1 MKRLVILSACLTIS
15 LAGWAQGNR
24 NDSLRMDS
32 IIHSLPDV
40 MVKGNR
46 PIVKVKGAALTYDL
60 PQLIKNHPV
69 DNAYEAIKQL
79 PGVSEQDE
87 ALTLNAQS
95 VTVMIDGKATTMT
108 SEQLYSLLK
117 TIPTS
122 RIANAEVIYSAPAR
136 YQVKG
141 QVINLLLKHNTGFH
155 SLQGEFF
162 GGYTHQNRNS
172 YTERASLL
180 FTNKK
185 WEIDMLYSFGH
196 GKRYY
201 YYENEFAHTLTD
213 GTSYA
218 FSTHSDNINVIST
231 TISDWESTII
241 WQRIISSALPTPHN
255 SITREEL
262 QRMMAISHPFSE
274 SMPRVSFTISAW
286 ITLPHSASRQEQNT
300 PIIIH
305 RMNNG

>member
-1 MKRLVILSACLTIS
+1 MKRLVILSACLAIS

-46 PIVKVKGAALTYDL
+46 PIVKVKGATLTYDL

-122 RIANAEVIYSAPAR
+122 RIANAEVVYSAPAR
-136 YQVKG
+136 YQAQG
-141 QVINLLLKHNTGFH
+141 QV
-155 SLQGEFF
+155 
-162 GGYTHQNRNS
+162 
-172 YTERASLL
+172 
-180 FTNKK
+180 
-185 WEIDMLYSFGH
+185 
-196 GKRYY
+196 
-201 YYENEFAHTLTD
+201 
-213 GTSYA
+213 
-218 FSTHSDNINVIST
+218 ST
-231 TISDWESTII
+231 TQAFTPCKAS
-241 WQRIISSALPTPHN
+241 SSAATPTRTATVTQSAPPY
-255 SITREEL
+255 SSPTR
-262 QRMMAISHPFSE
+262 
-274 SMPRVSFTISAW
+274 
-286 ITLPHSASRQEQNT
+286 
-300 PIIIH
+300 
-305 RMNNG
+305 NGK

>member
-1 MKRLVILSACLTIS
+1 MKRLVILSACLAIS

-46 PIVKVKGAALTYDL
+46 PIVKVKGATLTYDL

-95 VTVMIDGKATTMT
+95 VTVMIDGKTSTMT

-122 RIANAEVIYSAPAR
+122 RIANAEVVYSAPSPLSGKGTSHQPPAEAQHRLSLPAR
-136 YQVKG
+136 RVLRRLHPPEPQQLHRAHLLALHQQEMG
-141 QVINLLLKHNTGFH
+141 NRHALFLRSWQEILLL
-155 SLQGEFF
+155 
-162 GGYTHQNRNS
+162 
-172 YTERASLL
+172 
-180 FTNKK
+180 
-185 WEIDMLYSFGH
+185 
-196 GKRYY
+196 
-201 YYENEFAHTLTD
+201 
-213 GTSYA
+213 
-218 FSTHSDNINVIST
+218 
-231 TISDWESTII
+231 
-241 WQRIISSALPTPHN
+241 
-255 SITREEL
+255 
-262 QRMMAISHPFSE
+262 
-274 SMPRVSFTISAW
+274 
-286 ITLPHSASRQEQNT
+286 
-300 PIIIH
+300 
-305 RMNNG
+305 

>member
-1 MKRLVILSACLTIS
+1 MKRLVILSACLAIS

-32 IIHSLPDV
+32 IIHSLPDM

-46 PIVKVKGAALTYDL
+46 PIVKVKGATLTYDL

-79 PGVSEQDE
+79 PGVSEQDD

-141 QVINLLLKHNTGFH
+141 QVINLLLKHNTG
-155 SLQGEFF
+155 
-162 GGYTHQNRNS
+162 
-172 YTERASLL
+172 
-180 FTNKK
+180 
-185 WEIDMLYSFGH
+185 
-196 GKRYY
+196 
-201 YYENEFAHTLTD
+201 
-213 GTSYA
+213 
-218 FSTHSDNINVIST
+218 
-231 TISDWESTII
+231 
-241 WQRIISSALPTPHN
+241 
-255 SITREEL
+255 
-262 QRMMAISHPFSE
+262 
-274 SMPRVSFTISAW
+274 
-286 ITLPHSASRQEQNT
+286 
-300 PIIIH
+300 
-305 RMNNG
+305 

>member
-1 MKRLVILSACLTIS
+1 MKRLVILSACLAIS

-79 PGVSEQDE
+79 PGVSEQDD

-122 RIANAEVIYSAPAR
+122 RIANAEVIYS
-136 YQVKG
+136 
-141 QVINLLLKHNTGFH
+141 
-155 SLQGEFF
+155 
-162 GGYTHQNRNS
+162 
-172 YTERASLL
+172 
-180 FTNKK
+180 
-185 WEIDMLYSFGH
+185 
-196 GKRYY
+196 
-201 YYENEFAHTLTD
+201 
-213 GTSYA
+213 
-218 FSTHSDNINVIST
+218 
-231 TISDWESTII
+231 
-241 WQRIISSALPTPHN
+241 
-255 SITREEL
+255 REE
-262 QRMMAISHPFSE
+262 AETYIE
-274 SMPRVSFTISAW
+274 SKPYDLIFTLAVA
-286 ITLPHSASRQEQNT
+286 ASKAVLTENKEA
-300 PIIIH
+300 
-305 RMNNG
+305 

>member
-1 MKRLVILSACLTIS
+1 M
-15 LAGWAQGNR
+15 
-24 NDSLRMDS
+24 
-32 IIHSLPDV
+32 
-40 MVKGNR
+40 
-46 PIVKVKGAALTYDL
+46 TYDL

-155 SLQGEFF
+155 SLQGELF

-218 FSTHSDNINVIST
+218 
-231 TISDWESTII
+231 I
-241 WQRIISSALPTPHN
+241 WRKIISSALPTPHN
-255 SITREEL
+255 SITREER

-286 ITLPHSASRQEQNT
+286 ITPHHSASRQEQNT
-300 PIIIH
+300 PIITH

>member
-1 MKRLVILSACLTIS
+1 MKRLVMLSACLAIS

-46 PIVKVKGAALTYDL
+46 PIVKVKGAALAYDL

-95 VTVMIDGKATTMT
+95 VTVLIDGKTSTMT

-117 TIPTS
+117 TIPAS
-122 RIANAEVIYSAPAR
+122 RIANAEVVYSAPAR

-162 GGYTHQNRNS
+162 GGYTHQC
-172 YTERASLL
+172 
-180 FTNKK
+180 
-185 WEIDMLYSFGH
+185 
-196 GKRYY
+196 
-201 YYENEFAHTLTD
+201 
-213 GTSYA
+213 
-218 FSTHSDNINVIST
+218 
-231 TISDWESTII
+231 
-241 WQRIISSALPTPHN
+241 P
-255 SITREEL
+255 
-262 QRMMAISHPFSE
+262 
-274 SMPRVSFTISAW
+274 
-286 ITLPHSASRQEQNT
+286 
-300 PIIIH
+300 
-305 RMNNG
+305 